1 MHLSSG
7 CFDHF
12 VSRSRA
18 KKALVA
24 IILTTVRKRHFG
36 VFFSY
41 VQHSLH
47 QREDFSGS
55 CLYAQDQAYTKKSAN
70 RMG

>member
-7 CFDHF
+7 CFDHSI
-12 VSRSRA
+12 SRSLR
-18 KKALVA
+18 KKGFGRDHFDNGPQEALRC
-24 IILTTVRKRHFG
+24 L
-36 VFFSY
+36 FSY